1 MCLKHTTCQ
10 FYQYQQIDG
19 SHKWSIIIALKFSLL
34 RKGFMET
41 QDHQSLFAKIE
52 AILFVSSGLVSV
64 YQIAKVLDLS
74 ESEVEA
80 GLADLEEIYKQHG
93 HGLRLM
99 RIKTRVQ
106 LTTAPQMSGIIENF
120 LGLETT
126 STLSQAALEALAIV
140 AYKQPVTR
148 PEVDVI
154 RGVNSD
160 GVLRTLLSKGLIE
173 ELGRAETPG
182 RPILYGTSPEFLQ
195 YFGLE
200 TLDALPYIDFS
211 ALEDQNIEN
220 GTKEVLKT

>member
-1 MCLKHTTCQ
+1 MDQNNENYPT
-10 FYQYQQIDG
+10 
-19 SHKWSIIIALKFSLL
+19 S
-34 RKGFMET
+34 
-41 QDHQSLFAKIE
+41 AKIE
-52 AILFVSSGLVSV
+52 ALLFVSSGLVSIN
-64 YQIAKVLDLS
+64 QLGKALDLTD
-74 ESEVEA
+74 EETEA
-80 GLADLEEIYKQHG
+80 ALNELEGFYKENFR
-93 HGLRLM
+93 GLRLM
-99 RIKTRVQ
+99 RLKNKVQ
-106 LTTAPQMSGIIENF
+106 LITAPALSEIVELF

-182 RPILYGTSPEFLQ
+182 RPIYYGTSAEFLQ

-200 TLDALPYIDFS
+200 TLDALPFIDFN
-211 ALEDQNIEN
+211 ALEEDNQEN
-220 GTKEVLKT
+220 GEKEVLKT

>member
-1 MCLKHTTCQ
+1 MDQNNENYPT
-10 FYQYQQIDG
+10 
-19 SHKWSIIIALKFSLL
+19 S
-34 RKGFMET
+34 
-41 QDHQSLFAKIE
+41 AKIE
-52 AILFVSSGLVSV
+52 ALLFVSSGLVSIN
-64 YQIAKVLDLS
+64 QLGKALDLTDG
-74 ESEVEA
+74 ETEA
-80 GLADLEEIYKQHG
+80 ALNELEGFYKENFR
-93 HGLRLM
+93 GLRLM
-99 RIKTRVQ
+99 RLKNKVQ
-106 LTTAPQMSGIIENF
+106 LITAPALTEIVELF

-182 RPILYGTSPEFLQ
+182 RPIYYGTSAEFLQ

-200 TLDALPYIDFS
+200 TLDALPFIDFN
-211 ALEDQNIEN
+211 ALEEDNQEN
-220 GTKEVLKT
+220 GEKELLKT

>member
-1 MCLKHTTCQ
+1 MD
-10 FYQYQQIDG
+10 QI
-19 SHKWSIIIALKFSLL
+19 K
-34 RKGFMET
+34 ET
-41 QDHQSLFAKIE
+41 RLSSAKIE
-52 AILFVSSGLVSV
+52 ALLFVSSGLVSIN
-64 YQIAKVLDLS
+64 QLAKALELTENEI
-74 ESEVEA
+74 ESE
-80 GLADLEEIYKQHG
+80 LTTLENFYKENSR
-93 HGLRLM
+93 GLRLM
-99 RIKTRVQ
+99 RLKNKVQ
-106 LTTAPQMSGIIENF
+106 LTTPPEINETVEVF

-182 RPILYGTSPEFLQ
+182 RPIYYGTSAEFLQ

-200 TLDALPYIDFS
+200 TLDALPFIDFN
-211 ALEDQNIEN
+211 ALEEENQQNGE
-220 GTKEVLKT
+220 KKVLKT

>member
-1 MCLKHTTCQ
+1 MD
-10 FYQYQQIDG
+10 QINENYPT
-19 SHKWSIIIALKFSLL
+19 S
-34 RKGFMET
+34 
-41 QDHQSLFAKIE
+41 AKIE
-52 AILFVSSGLVSV
+52 ALLFVSSGLVSIN
-64 YQIAKVLDLS
+64 QLGKALDLTDG
-74 ESEVEA
+74 ETEA
-80 GLADLEEIYKQHG
+80 ALNELEGFYKEYSR
-93 HGLRLM
+93 GLRLM
-99 RIKTRVQ
+99 RLKNKVQ
-106 LTTAPQMSGIIENF
+106 LITAPALSETVELF

-182 RPILYGTSPEFLQ
+182 RPIYYGTSAEFLQ

-200 TLDALPYIDFS
+200 TLDALPFIDFN
-211 ALEDQNIEN
+211 ALEEDNQEN
-220 GTKEVLKT
+220 GEKEVLKT

>member
-1 MCLKHTTCQ
+1 MDQNMGTC
-10 FYQYQQIDG
+10 
-19 SHKWSIIIALKFSLL
+19 SNS
-34 RKGFMET
+34 
-41 QDHQSLFAKIE
+41 AKIE
-52 AILFVSSGLVSV
+52 ALLFVSSGLVSV
-64 YQIAKVLDLS
+64 NQLAKTLELTDGEI
-74 ESEVEA
+74 ESE
-80 GLADLEEIYKQHG
+80 LNSLEKFYKENAR
-93 HGLRLM
+93 GLRLM
-99 RIKTRVQ
+99 RMKNKVQ
-106 LTTAPQMSGIIENF
+106 LTTTPEINETVEVF

-182 RPILYGTSPEFLQ
+182 RPIYYGTSAEFLQ

-200 TLDALPYIDFS
+200 TLDALPFIDFD
-211 ALEDQNIEN
+211 ALEEENHEN
-220 GTKEVLKT
+220 GEKEVLKT

>member
-1 MCLKHTTCQ
+1 MDQNMGKC
-10 FYQYQQIDG
+10 
-19 SHKWSIIIALKFSLL
+19 SNS
-34 RKGFMET
+34 
-41 QDHQSLFAKIE
+41 AKIE
-52 AILFVSSGLVSV
+52 ALLFVSSGLVSV
-64 YQIAKVLDLS
+64 NQLAKTLELTDGEI
-74 ESEVEA
+74 ESE
-80 GLADLEEIYKQHG
+80 LNSLEKFYKENVR
-93 HGLRLM
+93 GLRLM
-99 RIKTRVQ
+99 RMKNKVQ
-106 LTTAPQMSGIIENF
+106 LTTTPEINETVELF

-182 RPILYGTSPEFLQ
+182 RPIYYGTSAEFLQ

-200 TLDALPYIDFS
+200 ALDALPFIDFD
-211 ALEDQNIEN
+211 ALEEEN
-220 GTKEVLKT
+220 HENSEKEVLKT